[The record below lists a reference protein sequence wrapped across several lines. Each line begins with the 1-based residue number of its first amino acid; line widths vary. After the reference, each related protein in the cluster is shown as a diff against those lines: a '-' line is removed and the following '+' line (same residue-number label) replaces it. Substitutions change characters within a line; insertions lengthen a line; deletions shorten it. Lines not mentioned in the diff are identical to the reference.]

1 MFIHIRKA
9 DSVCNI
15 TTGDSILFV
24 CQLSSQVFYFSFP
37 TDKQVLFFTADLFP
51 STYQS
56 IHSRNY

>member
-9 DSVCNI
+9 DCVCNI

-56 IHSRNY
+56 IHSHNY

>member
-37 TDKQVLFFTADLFP
+37 TDKQVLFFTADLFL

-56 IHSRNY
+56 IHSHNY